1 MAQCTA
7 KSKRTG
13 ERCKAHAVDG
23 YTVCRMH
30 GAGSPHKGRPG
41 GGDGRPIT
49 TGRYSLAHRKS
60 LEEKAQ
66 AFVNDLQ
73 PGNLTG
79 ELALMRALLQDYL
92 ERFPD
97 GQRLPY
103 EDIARMFEM
112 AAEISRLVERIAKII
127 AATSLTQSDIKHLQE
142 RFTLALLTYIPDADT
157 RIAILRFI
165 FEDSGAV
172 IPGDGARFIEG

>member
-13 ERCKAHAVDG
+13 ERCRANAVDG

-30 GAGSPHKGRPG
+30 GAGSPHAGRPG
-41 GGDGRPIT
+41 GAPIT

-66 AFVNDLQ
+66 AFANDPQ
-73 PGNLTG
+73 PGNLAG
-79 ELALMRALLQDYL
+79 ELALMRALLQEYL
-92 ERFPD
+92 DRFPD
-97 GQRLPY
+97 DQRLPY
-103 EDIARMFEM
+103 DDIARIFEM

-157 RIAILRFI
+157 RIAVLRFI

-172 IPGDGARFIEG
+172 VPGDGARFIEG

>member
-7 KSKRTG
+7 KSKRSG
-13 ERCKAHAVDG
+13 ERCRANAVEG

-30 GAGSPHKGRPG
+30 GAGSPNKGRPG
-41 GGDGRPIT
+41 GGDGRPIV

-66 AFVNDLQ
+66 AFANESQ
-73 PGNLTG
+73 PGNLLG
-79 ELALMRALLQDYL
+79 ELTLMRALLQDYL
-92 ERFPD
+92 DRFPD
-97 GQRLPY
+97 RERLPFD
-103 EDIARMFEM
+103 DIARMFEM
-112 AAEISRLVERIAKII
+112 MEAIGRLVERIAKIVS
-127 AATSLTQSDIKHLQE
+127 ATSLTQGDIKHLQE
-142 RFTLALLTYIPDADT
+142 RFTLALLTYVPDADT